1 MLQRTSFLV
10 AFYFQIVI
18 PKIHP
23 LHNTD
28 EEYKRSHGNHHR
40 RSWVI
45 LAGGQPFRHA
55 KIQALPAKIFSCQGG
70 AKFADSVLPC

>member
-1 MLQRTSFLV
+1 MLQKTSFLV

-28 EEYKRSHGNHHR
+28 EEYKRSHGNHPYLG
-40 RSWVI
+40 S
-45 LAGGQPFRHA
+45 
-55 KIQALPAKIFSCQGG
+55 
-70 AKFADSVLPC
+70 